1 MLNSANRTSRMIDD
15 LLDLTRTRFGDP
27 TPVVREPMDL
37 HPLCR
42 QVVAELEELR
52 SAGALEY
59 TSTGGIHGEWDHDPV
74 AQLFSNL
81 VRNAIQQGAETDAIK
96 ITATGHTEE
105 VVLSVH
111 NTGTAIP
118 HRVMTAISEPMIRI
132 TDEPHNAG
140 LGLYISQVALA
151 HDGTLDAKSTE
162 AAGATFTAHLP
173 RR

>member
-96 ITATGHTEE
+96 ITATGHAEE

-118 HRVMTAISEPMIRI
+118 HRALTAIFEPLMR
-132 TDEPHNAG
+132 
-140 LGLYISQVALA
+140 V
-151 HDGTLDAKSTE
+151 
-162 AAGATFTAHLP
+162 
-173 RR
+173 R